1 MIQFLSQDPHD
12 FQLSEFKDHLRL
24 FTDEDDPAAS
34 RALDAAVVAFE
45 NWTGILLRRTTVQ
58 QNADDFI
65 PPFKASYRPVL
76 ENPPFAMT
84 RTDLSRDPFESEDV
98 TSDYYLS
105 LDLGG
110 PVFRRRPRAKDN
122 YRLANYTLVY
132 DAGSTA
138 YSAPMKICVFGI
150 GALFYENRE
159 MANEARLEKVPVGYR
174 SLIETYRD
182 GSI

>member
-45 NWTGILLRRTTVQ
+45 NWTGVLLRRTTVQ

-65 PPFKASYRPVL
+65 PPFKAAYRPVL
-76 ENPPFAMT
+76 TDPPFTMVK
-84 RTDLSRDPFESEDV
+84 TDISVDPFVDEDV
-98 TSDYYLS
+98 TDSYFLA

-110 PVFRRRPRAKDN
+110 PVFRRRPRGKDN
-122 YRLANYTLVY
+122 YRLSNYTLTY

-138 YSAPMKICVFGI
+138 YSAPMKMCVFGI

-159 MANEARLEKVPVGYR
+159 LANEARLEKVPVGYR
-174 SLIETYRD
+174 TLIETYRD